1 MEPGASAPT
10 EVTVSGDGRELSLVG
25 TVLPIRNVTWA
36 PPSTGLVYGVLLNDR
51 DDLERLAARWSDA
64 PYKGLPKAPALYI
77 KPYNTHAGHGAT
89 IHLPAG
95 VSRLSLGASLG
106 IVIGKPACRLS
117 ERAALDAVQGYT
129 IVNDLSVPHDNLF
142 RPPIREKCFDG
153 ACPIGPWIVP
163 REDFPQPDR
172 AVVSVYVNGERLHR
186 RTLGGLLR
194 PVARLI
200 ADVTDFMTLLP
211 GDVLLA
217 GMPLDV
223 PAAGAG
229 DTIAVEIEGLGTLE
243 NRLVALSEAVAA

>member
-1 MEPGASAPT
+1 LEPGAIAPT
-10 EVTVSGDGRELSLVG
+10 EVTVAGDGRQLSVG
-25 TVLPIRNVTWA
+25 GTALPLGSVTWA

-51 DDLERLAARWSDA
+51 EDLERLASRWSGA

-89 IHLPAG
+89 IRLPAG
-95 VSRLSLGASLG
+95 AARLALGATLG
-106 IVIGKPACRLS
+106 IVVGRPACRLS
-117 ERAALDAVQGYT
+117 EQHALDAVRGYT
-129 IVNDLSVPHDNLF
+129 IVNDLSVPHDSLF

-153 ACPIGPWIVP
+153 ACPIGPWIVA
-163 REDFPQPDR
+163 RDDFAQPDR
-172 AVVSVYVNGERLHR
+172 ALISIYVNGERLHR
-186 RTLGGLLR
+186 RTLDRLMR

-223 PAAGAG
+223 PTAGAG
-229 DTIAVEIEGLGTLE
+229 DAIAVEIEGIGRLE
-243 NRLVALSEAVAA
+243 NRLAVENEEIAA